1 MSFEQAAAV
10 PAEGLGWLRPR
21 FTAVNVQAAMTT
33 RLGGISR
40 APFDGFNVRPGIGD
54 DEAAVAH
61 NRRHL
66 HATLGVP
73 SVRVD
78 QVHGGV
84 VHRIARLSVDP
95 GAPLPVAD
103 AIATATVGLACEI
116 QVADCLP
123 VLFADRSGRAV
134 AAAHAGWRGLA
145 AGVLEATL
153 EAVCELAGQPPEAIE
168 AWLGPCIGPAQFEVG
183 ADVLRAFGAAPAAL
197 TDSARFTR
205 RTGAGADESAVGEV
219 DSKWLADLAGLARD
233 RLAAAGLVHLQGND
247 GSTGWCTVTN
257 AQRYFSYRRDR
268 HTGRMAALIWRSA

>member
-1 MSFEQAAAV
+1 VPFEQAVAL

-84 VHRIARLSVDP
+84 VHRIARLPVDP

-103 AIATATVGLACEI
+103 ASATATVGLACEI

-145 AGVLEATL
+145 GGVLEATL
-153 EAVCELAGQPPEAIE
+153 AAVCELAGQPSEAIE
-168 AWLGPCIGPAQFEVG
+168 AWLGPCIGPTQFEVG
-183 ADVLRAFGAAPAAL
+183 ADVLHAFGANPAAL

-205 RTGAGADESAVGEV
+205 RIGTGEEP
-219 DSKWLADLAGLARD
+219 KWLADLAGLARD
-233 RLAAAGLVHLQGND
+233 RLAGAGLVHLQGND
-247 GSTGWCTVTN
+247 GSAAWCTVTN

-268 HTGRMAALIWRSA
+268 HTGRMAALIWRST